1 MGEVEEFF
9 HNSAFD
15 PETVK
20 SLCDAYDK
28 ACRSLH
34 DNGQPKIVSE
44 VIALRIIS
52 LAKER
57 IISLAKEGE
66 RDPDRLCAGA
76 LTALGNKA
84 VFER

>member
-52 LAKER
+52 LAKE
-57 IISLAKEGE
+57 GE